1 MKCTTYYFRP
11 LGLLLLLCL
20 IPLCSIAQNIT
31 VKGIVK
37 DNLGESVIG
46 ANVTE
51 KGTTNGMITDLDG
64 NFSLTVQ
71 KNATLVISYIG
82 YVTQEIAIK
91 GNTNLNIILK
101 EDSKALEEVVVIGY
115 GTARKS
121 DVTGSIASVGGDKLQ
136 EMPSTNI
143 TYALQ
148 NRVAGV
154 DMTQTSSQPGAT
166 MQIRI
171 RGTRSLTASNDPL
184 VVLDGIP
191 FMGNLSDI
199 NPGDIKSMDI
209 LKDASSTAIYGS
221 RGANGVILI
230 TTNRGAQ
237 GTPAKFTYNGY
248 VGAKSVFSK
257 YPMMDGPKYAEMRK
271 YAGKFENSLD
281 ESDDMNT
288 DWQDLLY
295 RTGMVNSHDVSVAGG
310 TNNGSYSFGAAYYK
324 DQGVIPTQNYTRY
337 SLRGSFDQGV
347 GKYFRFGLTTNSNY
361 NVTKGSNIDLY
372 SVLNNTPLVNPYNED
387 GSLKRTVKLNSQ
399 DENFVVTRD
408 VVENLEDS
416 WLNEKKGFGTYNNL
430 FAEVQCP
437 WVKGLKY
444 RVNLGLNYRST
455 KGGVFTGEG
464 INSSTADTPSTASLE
479 HTETTNWAIE
489 NLITYDRTFGKHQ
502 LNIVGMYSAEETVY
516 TKSHIAARDIPAEYL
531 QYYNLGRAEGTITV
545 NPDNWDYQKSGL
557 MSWMGRAMYTYDNR
571 YMLMATVRADASSRL
586 AKGHQWHTY
595 PAVSAGWNIG
605 QESFMDDLEWLD
617 ILKVRVGYG
626 QTSNQAVAPYST
638 WGKLSTRPYNFGP
651 TGYATGYYVSALP
664 NYDLGWEYS
673 STWNFGLDFTLL
685 GGRLSGTF
693 EYYIQ
698 KTSDLLQSVNLPS
711 TSGVSS
717 YVGNVGKTENKGVE
731 FTLNGTILDNHN
743 GWTWD
748 ASINISANRNKLTEL
763 ASGAERDEAN
773 NWFVGH
779 PIDAIYDYEKIG
791 LWQEGDPYLDILEP
805 GGNVGMIKVK
815 YTGEYNEDGTPVRQ
829 IGPDDRQIIS
839 MEPKFTGGFS
849 TRVAYKG
856 FDLNVITA
864 FKCGGKLISTLHH
877 SNGYLNMLT
886 GRRGQVDVDY
896 WTEENTN
903 AKYPKPGG
911 IQSGDNPK
919 YGSTLGYFDASY
931 WKVRNISLGYKFDE
945 QKWLKNFGIQS
956 LRAYVSIQ
964 NPFVICSPFHKET
977 GLDPETNSY
986 GNENVAVTSGIQRR
1000 FLTVGTNAPSTRNY
1014 LFGIN
1019 LTDRKSV
1026 V

>member
-20 IPLCSIAQNIT
+20 IPLCSIAQNIM

-37 DNLGESVIG
+37 DNFGEPVIG

-91 GNTNLNIILK
+91 GNTNLNITLK

-281 ESDDMNT
+281 ESDDTNT

-361 NVTKGSNIDLY
+361 NITKGSNVCPY
-372 SVLNNTPLVNPYNED
+372 SVLNNTPLANPYNAD

-408 VVENLEDS
+408 LVEDLEDS

-479 HTETTNWAIE
+479 HTETTNWAVE

-531 QYYNLGRAEGTITV
+531 QYYNLGRAEGNITV

-626 QTSNQAVAPYST
+626 QTSNQAVNPYST

-673 STWNFGLDFTLL
+673 STWNFGLDFTLF

-698 KTSDLLQSVNLPS
+698 KTSDLLQNVNLPS

-763 ASGAERDEAN
+763 ASGADRDEAN

-1019 LTDRKSV
+1019 LTF
-1026 V
+1026 

>member
-1 MKCTTYYFRP
+1 MGSEMCIRDR
-11 LGLLLLLCL
+11 
-20 IPLCSIAQNIT
+20 CSIAQNIM

-37 DNLGESVIG
+37 DNFGEPVIG

-91 GNTNLNIILK
+91 GNTNLNITLK

-281 ESDDMNT
+281 ESDDTNT

-361 NVTKGSNIDLY
+361 NITKGSNVGPY
-372 SVLNNTPLVNPYNED
+372 SVLNNTPLANPYNAD

-408 VVENLEDS
+408 LVEDLEDS

-479 HTETTNWAIE
+479 HTETTNWAVE

-531 QYYNLGRAEGTITV
+531 QYYNLGRAEGNITV

-626 QTSNQAVAPYST
+626 QTSNQAVNPYST

-673 STWNFGLDFTLL
+673 STWNFGLDFTLF

-698 KTSDLLQSVNLPS
+698 KTSDLLQNVNLPS

-763 ASGAERDEAN
+763 ASGADRDEAN

-1019 LTDRKSV
+1019 LTF
-1026 V
+1026 

>member
-20 IPLCSIAQNIT
+20 IPLCSIAQNIM

-37 DNLGESVIG
+37 DNFGEPVIG

-91 GNTNLNIILK
+91 GNTNLNITLK

-230 TTNRGAQ
+230 TTNRGTQ

-281 ESDDMNT
+281 ESDDTNT

-361 NVTKGSNIDLY
+361 NITKGSNVGPY
-372 SVLNNTPLVNPYNED
+372 SVLNNTPLANPYNAD

-408 VVENLEDS
+408 LVEDLEDS

-479 HTETTNWAIE
+479 HTETTNWAVE

-531 QYYNLGRAEGTITV
+531 QYYNLGRAEGNITV

-626 QTSNQAVAPYST
+626 QTSNQAVNPYST

-673 STWNFGLDFTLL
+673 STWNFGLDFTLF

-698 KTSDLLQSVNLPS
+698 KTSDLLQNVNLPS

-763 ASGAERDEAN
+763 ASGADRDEAN

-1019 LTDRKSV
+1019 LTF
-1026 V
+1026 

>member
-502 LNIVGMYSAEETVY
+502 LNIVGIYSAEETVY

-557 MSWMGRAMYTYDNR
+557 ISWMGRAMYTYDNR

-711 TSGVSS
+711 TSGVSN

-986 GNENVAVTSGIQRR
+986 GNENVAVTSGIQKR

-1019 LTDRKSV
+1019 LTF
-1026 V
+1026 

>member
-295 RTGMVNSHDVSVAGG
+295 RTGMVNSHDVSVTGG

-986 GNENVAVTSGIQRR
+986 GNENVAVTSGIQKR

-1019 LTDRKSV
+1019 LTF
-1026 V
+1026 

>member
-20 IPLCSIAQNIT
+20 IPLCSIAQNIM

-37 DNLGESVIG
+37 DNFGEPVIG

-91 GNTNLNIILK
+91 GNTNLNITLK

-281 ESDDMNT
+281 ESDDTNT

-361 NVTKGSNIDLY
+361 NITKGSNVGPY
-372 SVLNNTPLVNPYNED
+372 SVLNNTPLANPYNAD

-399 DENFVVTRD
+399 DENFVVTRAL
-408 VVENLEDS
+408 VEDLEDS

-479 HTETTNWAIE
+479 HTETTNWAVE

-531 QYYNLGRAEGTITV
+531 QYYNLGRAEGNITV

-626 QTSNQAVAPYST
+626 QTSNQAVNPYST

-673 STWNFGLDFTLL
+673 STWNFGLDFTLF

-698 KTSDLLQSVNLPS
+698 KTSDLLQNVNLPS

-763 ASGAERDEAN
+763 ASGADRDEAN

-1019 LTDRKSV
+1019 LTF
-1026 V
+1026 

>member
-1 MKCTTYYFRP
+1 M
-11 LGLLLLLCL
+11 
-20 IPLCSIAQNIT
+20 

-37 DNLGESVIG
+37 DNFGEPVIG

-91 GNTNLNIILK
+91 GNTNLNITLK

-281 ESDDMNT
+281 ESDDTNT

-361 NVTKGSNIDLY
+361 NITKGSNVGPY
-372 SVLNNTPLVNPYNED
+372 SVLNNTPLANPYNAD

-408 VVENLEDS
+408 LVEDLEDS

-479 HTETTNWAIE
+479 HTETTNWAVE

-531 QYYNLGRAEGTITV
+531 QYYNLGRAEGNITV

-626 QTSNQAVAPYST
+626 QTSNQAVNPYST

-673 STWNFGLDFTLL
+673 STWNCGLDFTLF

-698 KTSDLLQSVNLPS
+698 KTSDLLQNVNLPS

-763 ASGAERDEAN
+763 ASGADRDEAN

-1019 LTDRKSV
+1019 LTF
-1026 V
+1026 

>member
-20 IPLCSIAQNIT
+20 IPLCSIAQNIM

-37 DNLGESVIG
+37 DNFGEPVIG

-91 GNTNLNIILK
+91 GNTNLNITLK

-281 ESDDMNT
+281 ESDDTNT

-361 NVTKGSNIDLY
+361 NITKGSNVGPY
-372 SVLNNTPLVNPYNED
+372 SVLNNTPLANPYNAD

-408 VVENLEDS
+408 LVEDLEDS

-479 HTETTNWAIE
+479 HTETTNWAVE

-502 LNIVGMYSAEETVY
+502 LNIVGMYSASETVY

-531 QYYNLGRAEGTITV
+531 QYYNLGRAEGNITV

-626 QTSNQAVAPYST
+626 QTSNQAVNPYST

-673 STWNFGLDFTLL
+673 STWNFGLDFTLF

-698 KTSDLLQSVNLPS
+698 KTSDLLQNVNLPS

-763 ASGAERDEAN
+763 ASGADRDEAN

-1019 LTDRKSV
+1019 LTF
-1026 V
+1026 

>member
-1 MKCTTYYFRP
+1 MPKFTFSLCVYFRP

-20 IPLCSIAQNIT
+20 IPLCSIAQNIM

-37 DNLGESVIG
+37 DNFGEPVIG

-91 GNTNLNIILK
+91 GNTNLNITLK

-281 ESDDMNT
+281 ESDDTNT

-361 NVTKGSNIDLY
+361 NITKGSNVGPY
-372 SVLNNTPLVNPYNED
+372 SVLNNTPLANPYNAD

-408 VVENLEDS
+408 LVEDLEDS

-479 HTETTNWAIE
+479 HTETTNWAVE

-531 QYYNLGRAEGTITV
+531 QYYNLGRAEGNITV

-626 QTSNQAVAPYST
+626 QTSNQAVNPYST

-673 STWNFGLDFTLL
+673 STWNFGLDFTLF

-698 KTSDLLQSVNLPS
+698 KTSDLLQNVNLPS

-763 ASGAERDEAN
+763 ASGADRDEAN

-1019 LTDRKSV
+1019 LTF
-1026 V
+1026 

>member
-20 IPLCSIAQNIT
+20 IPLCSIAQNIM

-37 DNLGESVIG
+37 DNFGEPVIG

-82 YVTQEIAIK
+82 YVTQEIVIK
-91 GNTNLNIILK
+91 GNTNLNITLK

-281 ESDDMNT
+281 ESDDTNT

-361 NVTKGSNIDLY
+361 NITKGSNVGPY
-372 SVLNNTPLVNPYNED
+372 SVLNNTPLANPYNAD

-408 VVENLEDS
+408 VVEDLEDS

-479 HTETTNWAIE
+479 HTETTNWAVE

-531 QYYNLGRAEGTITV
+531 QYYNLGRAEGNITV

-626 QTSNQAVAPYST
+626 QTSNQAVNPYST

-673 STWNFGLDFTLL
+673 STWNFGLDFTLF

-698 KTSDLLQSVNLPS
+698 KTSDLLQNVNLPS

-763 ASGAERDEAN
+763 ASGADRDEAN

-1019 LTDRKSV
+1019 LTF
-1026 V
+1026 

>member
-531 QYYNLGRAEGTITV
+531 QYYNLAYIIHSGFISG
-545 NPDNWDYQKSGL
+545 YQ
-557 MSWMGRAMYTYDNR
+557 NR
-571 YMLMATVRADASSRL
+571 Y
-586 AKGHQWHTY
+586 
-595 PAVSAGWNIG
+595 
-605 QESFMDDLEWLD
+605 
-617 ILKVRVGYG
+617 
-626 QTSNQAVAPYST
+626 
-638 WGKLSTRPYNFGP
+638 
-651 TGYATGYYVSALP
+651 
-664 NYDLGWEYS
+664 
-673 STWNFGLDFTLL
+673 
-685 GGRLSGTF
+685 
-693 EYYIQ
+693 
-698 KTSDLLQSVNLPS
+698 
-711 TSGVSS
+711 
-717 YVGNVGKTENKGVE
+717 
-731 FTLNGTILDNHN
+731 
-743 GWTWD
+743 
-748 ASINISANRNKLTEL
+748 
-763 ASGAERDEAN
+763 
-773 NWFVGH
+773 
-779 PIDAIYDYEKIG
+779 
-791 LWQEGDPYLDILEP
+791 
-805 GGNVGMIKVK
+805 
-815 YTGEYNEDGTPVRQ
+815 
-829 IGPDDRQIIS
+829 
-839 MEPKFTGGFS
+839 
-849 TRVAYKG
+849 
-856 FDLNVITA
+856 
-864 FKCGGKLISTLHH
+864 
-877 SNGYLNMLT
+877 
-886 GRRGQVDVDY
+886 
-896 WTEENTN
+896 
-903 AKYPKPGG
+903 
-911 IQSGDNPK
+911 GDN
-919 YGSTLGYFDASY
+919 
-931 WKVRNISLGYKFDE
+931 
-945 QKWLKNFGIQS
+945 LK
-956 LRAYVSIQ
+956 
-964 NPFVICSPFHKET
+964 PP
-977 GLDPETNSY
+977 TNVY
-986 GNENVAVTSGIQRR
+986 HRMTA
-1000 FLTVGTNAPSTRNY
+1000 
-1014 LFGIN
+1014 
-1019 LTDRKSV
+1019 
-1026 V
+1026 

>member
-502 LNIVGMYSAEETVY
+502 LNIVGMNSAEETVY
-516 TKSHIAARDIPAEYL
+516 TKSHIAARDIPAEY
-531 QYYNLGRAEGTITV
+531 
-545 NPDNWDYQKSGL
+545 
-557 MSWMGRAMYTYDNR
+557 
-571 YMLMATVRADASSRL
+571 
-586 AKGHQWHTY
+586 
-595 PAVSAGWNIG
+595 
-605 QESFMDDLEWLD
+605 
-617 ILKVRVGYG
+617 
-626 QTSNQAVAPYST
+626 
-638 WGKLSTRPYNFGP
+638 
-651 TGYATGYYVSALP
+651 
-664 NYDLGWEYS
+664 
-673 STWNFGLDFTLL
+673 
-685 GGRLSGTF
+685 
-693 EYYIQ
+693 
-698 KTSDLLQSVNLPS
+698 
-711 TSGVSS
+711 
-717 YVGNVGKTENKGVE
+717 
-731 FTLNGTILDNHN
+731 
-743 GWTWD
+743 
-748 ASINISANRNKLTEL
+748 
-763 ASGAERDEAN
+763 
-773 NWFVGH
+773 
-779 PIDAIYDYEKIG
+779 
-791 LWQEGDPYLDILEP
+791 
-805 GGNVGMIKVK
+805 
-815 YTGEYNEDGTPVRQ
+815 
-829 IGPDDRQIIS
+829 
-839 MEPKFTGGFS
+839 
-849 TRVAYKG
+849 
-856 FDLNVITA
+856 
-864 FKCGGKLISTLHH
+864 
-877 SNGYLNMLT
+877 
-886 GRRGQVDVDY
+886 
-896 WTEENTN
+896 
-903 AKYPKPGG
+903 
-911 IQSGDNPK
+911 
-919 YGSTLGYFDASY
+919 
-931 WKVRNISLGYKFDE
+931 
-945 QKWLKNFGIQS
+945 
-956 LRAYVSIQ
+956 
-964 NPFVICSPFHKET
+964 
-977 GLDPETNSY
+977 
-986 GNENVAVTSGIQRR
+986 
-1000 FLTVGTNAPSTRNY
+1000 
-1014 LFGIN
+1014 
-1019 LTDRKSV
+1019 
-1026 V
+1026 

>member
-257 YPMMDGPKYAEMRK
+257 YPMMDGPKYAEMRN
-271 YAGKFENSLD
+271 YAGKFENSFD
-281 ESDDMNT
+281 ESVDMNT

-444 RVNLGLNYRST
+444 RFNLGLNYRST

-557 MSWMGRAMYTYDNR
+557 ISWMGRAMYTYDNR

-711 TSGVSS
+711 TSGVSN

-911 IQSGDNPK
+911 IQSGANPK
-919 YGSTLGYFDASY
+919 YGS
-931 WKVRNISLGYKFDE
+931 SL
-945 QKWLKNFGIQS
+945 
-956 LRAYVSIQ
+956 
-964 NPFVICSPFHKET
+964 
-977 GLDPETNSY
+977 
-986 GNENVAVTSGIQRR
+986 
-1000 FLTVGTNAPSTRNY
+1000 
-1014 LFGIN
+1014 
-1019 LTDRKSV
+1019 
-1026 V
+1026 

>member
-964 NPFVICSPFHKET
+964 NPFVICSSFHKET

-986 GNENVAVTSGIQRR
+986 GNENVAVTSGIQKR

-1019 LTDRKSV
+1019 LTF
-1026 V
+1026 

>member
-257 YPMMDGPKYAEMRK
+257 YPMMDGPKYTEMRK

-372 SVLNNTPLVNPYNED
+372 SVLNNTPLANPYNED

-986 GNENVAVTSGIQRR
+986 GNENVAVTSGIQKR

-1019 LTDRKSV
+1019 LTF
-1026 V
+1026 

>member
-557 MSWMGRAMYTYDNR
+557 ISWMGRAMYTYDNR

-626 QTSNQAVAPYST
+626 QTSNQAVAPYSI

-711 TSGVSS
+711 TSGVSN

-986 GNENVAVTSGIQRR
+986 GNENVAVTSGIQKR

-1019 LTDRKSV
+1019 LTF
-1026 V
+1026 

>member
-257 YPMMDGPKYAEMRK
+257 YPMMDGTKYAEMRK

-372 SVLNNTPLVNPYNED
+372 SVLNNTPLANPYNED

-986 GNENVAVTSGIQRR
+986 GNENVAVTSGIQKR

-1019 LTDRKSV
+1019 LTF
-1026 V
+1026 

>member
-372 SVLNNTPLVNPYNED
+372 SVLNNTPLANPYNED

-805 GGNVGMIKVK
+805 GGNVGMIKIK

-986 GNENVAVTSGIQRR
+986 GNENVAVTSGIQKR

-1019 LTDRKSV
+1019 LTF
-1026 V
+1026 

>member
-430 FAEVQCP
+430 FSEVQCP

-986 GNENVAVTSGIQRR
+986 GNENVAVTSGIQKR

-1019 LTDRKSV
+1019 LTF
-1026 V
+1026 